1 VSLGSLTVEGKGR
14 RAEYAETTRAAIV
27 EAAVTRFSADGFAG
41 ASIDSIAET
50 ARVTKGAV
58 YHHFPDKV
66 TLFEAA
72 FISLEDRLVR
82 LVSSGVSRLSSAQE
96 MLAVG
101 VDLYLA
107 ECCDDRFRR
116 IALQEAPA
124 VLGWARWKELE
135 EARFLALVS
144 SLLLALAEPAGVGTR
159 DLDLEARMVLV
170 AMGEAGLAVASSPDP
185 DVERVRAGALVRRLV
200 LSLA

>member
-1 VSLGSLTVEGKGR
+1 VSLGSPTVEGKGR

-72 FISLEDRLVR
+72 FISLEDRLVD
-82 LVSSGVSRLSSAQE
+82 LVSSGVSGLSSAQE

-116 IALQEAPA
+116 IALQEAPV

-144 SLLLALAEPAGVGTR
+144 ALLLALAEPGGVGTR
-159 DLDLEARMVLV
+159 DVDLESRMVLV

-185 DVERVRAGALVRRLV
+185 DVERVRAGALVQRLV